1 MAWTQKRTFAV
12 GGVLLGVL
20 VLYVL
25 GSEKQRNES
34 GTPGSEPAA
43 NPGQCRVTVT
53 ADVLNIRAAP
63 DLGAKIVDKFNRG
76 QQTDA
81 DRTVQN
87 GFRKI
92 GENRWISTRYI
103 SPMSGRDCG

>member
-12 GGVLLGVL
+12 GGLLAGVL

-25 GSEKQRNES
+25 GSEKQRTGS
-34 GTPGSEPAA
+34 GTGTEPAA
-43 NPGQCRVTVT
+43 NTAQCRVTVT

-63 DLGAKIVDKFNRG
+63 DLAAKVVDKFNRG
-76 QQTDA
+76 NEINA

-92 GENRWISTRYI
+92 GENRWISTQFI
-103 SPMSGRDCG
+103 KPMTDCG